1 MLGRGLL
8 LFDFELPYEAERV
21 LAIGKRSIKE
31 NFIILDRWYPEVG
44 CFCKKSN
51 ADEAW
56 VRLVGLPLHLWSL
69 EVFKRI
75 GDGCEGF
82 VAMNEDTKSLSE
94 LQWAHILV
102 KRAEME
108 VPNSSHIV
116 LGSGCYSLQL
126 WWESPPWFMQ
136 VVPAG
141 SFSGK
146 GRPRVGEENGG
157 SQCVVC
163 CGSQREKV
171 EQLRWQMGVQ
181 DVSHAGG
188 NC

>member
-8 LFDFELPYEAERV
+8 LFDFELPYEAECV

-82 VAMNEDTKSLSE
+82 VAVNEDTKSLSE
-94 LQWAHILV
+94 LQWA
-102 KRAEME
+102 
-108 VPNSSHIV
+108 
-116 LGSGCYSLQL
+116 
-126 WWESPPWFMQ
+126 
-136 VVPAG
+136 
-141 SFSGK
+141 
-146 GRPRVGEENGG
+146 
-157 SQCVVC
+157 
-163 CGSQREKV
+163 
-171 EQLRWQMGVQ
+171 
-181 DVSHAGG
+181 
-188 NC
+188 